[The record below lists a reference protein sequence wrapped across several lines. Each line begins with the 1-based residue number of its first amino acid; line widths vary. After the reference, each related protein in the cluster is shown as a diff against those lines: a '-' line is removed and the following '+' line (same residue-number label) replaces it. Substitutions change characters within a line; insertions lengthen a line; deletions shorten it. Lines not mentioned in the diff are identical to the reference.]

1 MEATLNPTTGVI
13 SEAWD
18 HYTRH
23 WKHLLPISFVVY
35 AIVGLLSLL
44 FSTLGWI
51 GALLASAVSIVG
63 LYLMQGALTEAVADV
78 RDGRADLSIGDT
90 FRRVSPKLGAV
101 IGAGLLAGFGI
112 AIGLLLLIVPG
123 LILLTL
129 WAVIIPVIIL
139 EGKGVFDSFGRS
151 QQLVRGHGFS
161 VFGVIV
167 LTFLILFAFTL
178 VLALL
183 LAPLDD
189 GVASFFSNLISGT
202 ITAPFIAAAWT
213 ILYYRLAGVE
223 GATPQM
229 TAQGG
234 PPSATQGQPTT
245 TQSQPTTTQGQ
256 PPTGHGEPPATGQ
269 PPSST

>member
-1 MEATLNPTTGVI
+1 MNPTTGVI

-18 HYTRH
+18 HYTKH
-23 WKHLLPISFVVY
+23 WKHLLPIAFVVY

-51 GALLASAVSIVG
+51 GALLVSAVSIVG

-112 AIGLLLLIVPG
+112 AIGFVLLLVPG

-129 WAVIIPVIIL
+129 WSVIIPVIIL
-139 EGKGVFDSFGRS
+139 EDKGVFDSFGRS

-167 LTFLILFAFTL
+167 LTFLILFAFTI

-189 GVASFFSNLISGT
+189 GVAGFFSNLISGT
-202 ITAPFIAAAWT
+202 ITAPFIATAWT
-213 ILYYRLAGVE
+213 ILYYRLAGAQ
-223 GATPQM
+223 GATPQ
-229 TAQGG
+229 TTTQGG
-234 PPSATQGQPTT
+234 PPST
-245 TQSQPTTTQGQ
+245 TQSQPPTSQGQ
-256 PPTGHGEPPATGQ
+256 TPTGHQEPPSAGQ